1 MTGSVLCYW
10 FTSKCSHS
18 HSHAINQCTFTFTL
32 NVTPVGQP
40 VCFVRL
46 SCVLGACVPRV
57 PWTVGGGGGCSS
69 LKYTYG
75 AIGVHLAQNFRRAL
89 AAGPRSRAPLM
100 CVGSRPEKRDLPKMG
115 CGGMVGGGGAFAHHA
130 LGLGFFVRA
139 KG

>member
-1 MTGSVLCYW
+1 MLCYW

-57 PWTVGGGGGCSS
+57 PWTVGGGGGGQQLEVHIWCNWCTFGANFSPSS
-69 LKYTYG
+69 R
-75 AIGVHLAQNFRRAL
+75 RRAK
-89 AAGPRSRAPLM
+89 GPWAFDVRGPSPRKTLPAKNGVWLLG
-100 CVGSRPEKRDLPKMG
+100 GS
-115 CGGMVGGGGAFAHHA
+115 GGGG
-130 LGLGFFVRA
+130 LPIMPSVWGFFVPA